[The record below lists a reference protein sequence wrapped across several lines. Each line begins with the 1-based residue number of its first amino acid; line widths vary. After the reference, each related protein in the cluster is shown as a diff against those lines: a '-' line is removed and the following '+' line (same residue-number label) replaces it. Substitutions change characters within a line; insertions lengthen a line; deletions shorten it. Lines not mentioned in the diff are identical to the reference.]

1 MLATVLTYWLGDART
16 SPAESKKRS
25 KLWYGSA
32 AAVDAEI
39 QERFGALL
47 KQAESGKLDSE
58 LNVLSNRIAMVIL
71 LDQLSRNIHRGSPAA
86 FQNDVQCL
94 EIANRTIEQN
104 LHLQL
109 SYIERIFL
117 YHPFEHS
124 ETLQDQ
130 QTSVALFEQLL
141 AEVPDA
147 WRAQIQSFTN
157 HAYSHFDIIKNYGR
171 FPHRNATLGR
181 VNTPEEVE
189 FLKKDARRFGQ

>member
-25 KLWYGSA
+25 KLWYGRA

-58 LNVLSNRIAMVIL
+58 LNVLANRIAMVIL

-86 FQNDVQCL
+86 FQNDAQCL
-94 EIANRTIEQN
+94 EIAKKTIEQN

-147 WRAQIQSFTN
+147 GEPKSNPSPTMPIHTST
-157 HAYSHFDIIKNYGR
+157 
-171 FPHRNATLGR
+171 
-181 VNTPEEVE
+181 
-189 FLKKDARRFGQ
+189 

>member
-1 MLATVLTYWLGDART
+1 MLATVLTYWLGDATT

-25 KLWYGSA
+25 KLWYGGA

-58 LNVLSNRIAMVIL
+58 LNVLDNRISMVIL
-71 LDQLSRNIHRGSPAA
+71 LDQLSRNIYRGSPAA
-86 FQNDVQCL
+86 FQNDVLCL
-94 EIANRTIEQN
+94 QIAKKTIGQN

-124 ETLQDQ
+124 EILQDQ
-130 QTSVALFEQLL
+130 QTSVALFKQLL
-141 AEVPDA
+141 AEAPDA
-147 WRAQIQSFTN
+147 WRDQIQSFTN
-157 HAYSHFDIIKNYGR
+157 HAYSHFKIIKNYGR

-181 VNTPEEVE
+181 VSKPEEVE

>member
-32 AAVDAEI
+32 AAVDVEI

-86 FQNDVQCL
+86 FQNDAQCL
-94 EIANRTIEQN
+94 EIAKKNDRAKLTLATILHRT
-104 LHLQL
+104 HL
-109 SYIERIFL
+109 SISPVRTF
-117 YHPFEHS
+117 
-124 ETLQDQ
+124 
-130 QTSVALFEQLL
+130 
-141 AEVPDA
+141 
-147 WRAQIQSFTN
+147 
-157 HAYSHFDIIKNYGR
+157 
-171 FPHRNATLGR
+171 RNATRSTNQRGI
-181 VNTPEEVE
+181 V
-189 FLKKDARRFGQ
+189 